1 MNERQPEPTI
11 SDRIDER
18 PSFDAGKAGKAK
30 PHDLLIRFVAGGLTS
45 IASGLVTLAFNARVG
60 GILLA
65 FPAILAASLTLIEQ
79 QEDSV
84 DAREDARGAIAG
96 GFALAVFAA
105 VAAVS
110 FGHLAGALVLALA
123 AVAWMVTAG
132 VLYAVLWWR

>member
-1 MNERQPEPTI
+1 MSEGQPEPTI
-11 SDRIDER
+11 TDRIDER
-18 PSFDAGKAGKAK
+18 PSFDAGKAAKAK
-30 PHDLLIRFVAGGLTS
+30 PRDLVIRFVAGASTS
-45 IASGLVTLAFNARVG
+45 IAAGLVTLAFNARVG
-60 GILLA
+60 GIFLA

-96 GFALAVFAA
+96 GFALAAFAA

-123 AVAWMVTAG
+123 AVAWIVMAG

>member
-1 MNERQPEPTI
+1 MSERQPEPTI
-11 SDRIDER
+11 TDRIDER
-18 PSFDAGKAGKAK
+18 PSFDAGEAAKAK
-30 PHDLLIRFVAGGLTS
+30 PRDLLIRFVAGASTS
-45 IASGLVTLAFNARVG
+45 IAAGLVTLAFNARVG
-60 GILLA
+60 GIFLA

-110 FGHLAGALVLALA
+110 FGHIAGALVLALA

>member
-30 PHDLLIRFVAGGLTS
+30 PRDLLIRFVAGGVTS

-96 GFALAVFAA
+96 GCGMAAFAA
-105 VAAVS
+105 VGALM
-110 FGHLAGALVLALA
+110 FGHLAGGLVLAVA
-123 AVAWMVTAG
+123 AVAWMATAG
-132 VLYAVLWWR
+132 LLYVVSWWR

>member
-1 MNERQPEPTI
+1 VNDNQPEPTVR
-11 SDRIDER
+11 DRIDEHPKLDLGKVAKAR
-18 PSFDAGKAGKAK
+18 PR
-30 PHDLLIRFVAGGLTS
+30 DLLIRFIAGALVSIVSGTVSLTF
-45 IASGLVTLAFNARVG
+45 GARAG

-105 VAAVS
+105 VAAVT
-110 FGHLAGALVLALA
+110 FGHVGGALALAIA
-123 AVAWMVTAG
+123 AVAWVVAAG
-132 VLYAVLWWR
+132 MLYVVLWWR

>member
-1 MNERQPEPTI
+1 MNDRQPEPGITH
-11 SDRIDER
+11 RIDER
-18 PSFDAGKAGKAK
+18 PSFDAGKVAKAR
-30 PHDLLIRFVAGGLTS
+30 PRDLVIRFVAGAVTS
-45 IASGLVTLAFNARVG
+45 VAAGVVTLAFGARAG

-79 QEDSV
+79 HEDSA

-110 FGHLAGALVLALA
+110 FGHVAGALALA
-123 AVAWMVTAG
+123 IAALAWIVTAG
-132 VLYAVLWWR
+132 LLYLICWWR

>member
-11 SDRIDER
+11 TDRIDER
-18 PSFDAGKAGKAK
+18 PSFDAGKAAKAQ
-30 PHDLLIRFVAGGLTS
+30 PRDLAVRFVAGALTS

-84 DAREDARGAIAG
+84 DAREDARGAVAG

-110 FGHLAGALVLALA
+110 FGHVAGALALA
-123 AVAWMVTAG
+123 IAAVGWLVTAG
-132 VLYAVLWWR
+132 LLYALFWWR

>member
-1 MNERQPEPTI
+1 MNERHPEPTI

-18 PSFDAGKAGKAK
+18 PSFDAGKASKAK
-30 PHDLLIRFVAGGLTS
+30 PRDLLIRFAAGGLTS
-45 IASGLVTLAFNARVG
+45 IASGLVTFAFNARVG

-96 GFALAVFAA
+96 GVALAVFAA

-110 FGHLAGALVLALA
+110 FAHIAGALALA
-123 AVAWMVTAG
+123 VAALAWLVTAG
-132 VLYAVLWWR
+132 LLYAVFWWR

>member
-1 MNERQPEPTI
+1 MNERAPESTI
-11 SDRIDER
+11 TDRIDER
-18 PSFDAGKAGKAK
+18 PSFDSSQATEAR
-30 PHDLLIRFVAGGLTS
+30 PHDLAIRFVAGGLTS
-45 IASGLVTLAFNARVG
+45 IAAGLVTLAFDARVG

-84 DAREDARGAIAG
+84 DAREDARGAVAG

-110 FGHLAGALVLALA
+110 FGHVAGALALA
-123 AVAWMVTAG
+123 VAALAWVVTAG
-132 VLYAVLWWR
+132 LLYVVLWWR